1 MTQER
6 SSAGPNRSRV
16 IRSMTGFGAATAE
29 VPGGRLAV
37 EVRSVNHRFSEV
49 QLRLPRDL
57 AALEDRTR
65 TLVQEQVRRG
75 RVEVI
80 VTRDEGTRRVRRVR
94 ADFELAAAYVH
105 ALRELAGVVGASD
118 EITLAQ
124 VAGLPDVLKL
134 EDDRV
139 DAESVWPA
147 LDMAVRTATDALVV
161 MRAAEG
167 RRLADDLFARTAALE
182 TMTDAIAG
190 RSREVVRAYAERLRG
205 RLAELLKDTPIDE
218 TRISA
223 ELALFAERSDITE
236 ELTRLRSHLVQ
247 FRQTVADE
255 DGAVGRKLDFIL
267 QEMGRETNTIGSK
280 ANDLDVT
287 RTIITM
293 KSELESLREQIQN
306 VE

>member
-1 MTQER
+1 
-6 SSAGPNRSRV
+6 
-16 IRSMTGFGAATAE
+16 MTGFGAATAD
-29 VPGGRLAV
+29 VAGGRLAV

-49 QLRLPRDL
+49 QIRLPRDL

-65 TLVQEQVRRG
+65 ALVQERVRRG

-80 VTRDEGTRRVRRVR
+80 ATRDEGTRRMRRVR

-105 ALRELAGVVGASD
+105 ALRELAGVVGAGD
-118 EITLAQ
+118 EITLSQ

-147 LDMAVRTATDALVV
+147 LEAAVRAAADALVV

-167 RRLADDLFARTAALE
+167 RRLADDLFARAAALE
-182 TMTDAIAG
+182 AMTDAVAG

-205 RLAELLKDTPIDE
+205 RLAELLRETPIDE
-218 TRISA
+218 TRMA
-223 ELALFAERSDITE
+223 TELVLFAERSDITE
-236 ELTRLRSHLVQ
+236 ELTRLRSHLAQ

-255 DGAVGRKLDFIL
+255 EGAVGRKLDFIL